1 MVSIKNLKKSFGSN
15 EVLKDISIDIKA
27 GEIVSV
33 LGPSGSGKSTFIRC
47 INLLEKP
54 TSGEIW
60 FEGCELTGDNK
71 ENLKQMRERIGM
83 VFQQFNL
90 FMHMTVLK
98 NIMYAPVHVL
108 KVSKQQAREEAM
120 ELLKLVGLEDKADV
134 YPATLSG
141 GQQQRVAIAR
151 TLAMKPDL
159 LLFDEPT
166 SALDPEMVNDVL
178 DVIKG
183 IAKKQKNSTMVIVTH
198 EMAFAR
204 EVSSRIL
211 FLDGGYVVEDEPPEV
226 FFNDPKSQRAKDFLA
241 KML

>member
-33 LGPSGSGKSTFIRC
+33 LGPSGLGKSTFIRC

-108 KVSKQQAREEAM
+108 KVSKQQAREDAM

>member
-1 MVSIKNLKKSFGSN
+1 MVSIKNLKKSFGTN

-108 KVSKQQAREEAM
+108 KVSKRQAREEAM

-141 GQQQRVAIAR
+141 GQQHRVAIAR

>member
-1 MVSIKNLKKSFGSN
+1 
-15 EVLKDISIDIKA
+15 
-27 GEIVSV
+27 
-33 LGPSGSGKSTFIRC
+33 
-47 INLLEKP
+47 
-54 TSGEIW
+54 
-60 FEGCELTGDNK
+60 
-71 ENLKQMRERIGM
+71 
-83 VFQQFNL
+83 
-90 FMHMTVLK
+90 
-98 NIMYAPVHVL
+98 MYAPVHVL

>member
-226 FFNDPKSQRAKDFLA
+226 FFNDPKSQRAQDFLA

>member
-27 GEIVSV
+27 GAIVSV

>member
-108 KVSKQQAREEAM
+108 KVSKQQAREDAM

>member
-1 MVSIKNLKKSFGSN
+1 MVQIKHLKKKFGDN
-15 EVLKDISIDIKA
+15 EVLKDISLDICV
-27 GEIVSV
+27 GEIVSI

-47 INLLEKP
+47 INMLEKP

-60 FEGCELTGDNK
+60 FEGSELTNQK
-71 ENLKQMRERIGM
+71 ENLKVMRPRIGM

-90 FMHMTVLK
+90 FTHMTVIK
-98 NIMYAPVHVL
+98 NITYAPIHVL
-108 KVSKQQAREEAM
+108 HKSKEEAYAQAHR
-120 ELLKLVGLEDKADV
+120 LLELVGLDEKADV
-134 YPATLSG
+134 YPGTLSG

-183 IAKKQKNSTMVIVTH
+183 IVKNQKNCTMIIVTH

-204 EVSSRIL
+204 EISTRII
-211 FLDGGYVVEDEPPEV
+211 FLDGGYVVEDEPPDV
-226 FFNDPKSQRAKDFLA
+226 FFSHPKSKRAQDFLA

>member
-134 YPATLSG
+134 YPETLSG

>member
-226 FFNDPKSQRAKDFLA
+226 FFNDPKSQRAKDFLS

>member
-108 KVSKQQAREEAM
+108 KVSKQQAMEEAM

>member
-241 KML
+241 KMI

>member
-159 LLFDEPT
+159 WLFDEPT

>member
-47 INLLEKP
+47 INLLERP

>member
-108 KVSKQQAREEAM
+108 KVSKQQARDEAM

>member
-108 KVSKQQAREEAM
+108 KVSKQQARVEAM

>member
-1 MVSIKNLKKSFGSN
+1 MVSIKNLKKSFGTN

-108 KVSKQQAREEAM
+108 KVSKRQAREEAM

>member
-108 KVSKQQAREEAM
+108 KISKQQAREEAM

>member
-83 VFQQFNL
+83 VFQHFNL

>member
-1 MVSIKNLKKSFGSN
+1 MVSIKSLKKSFGSN

>member
-134 YPATLSG
+134 YPAMLSG

-226 FFNDPKSQRAKDFLA
+226 FFNEPKSQRAKDFLA

>member
-108 KVSKQQAREEAM
+108 KLSKQQAREEAM

>member
-83 VFQQFNL
+83 VFQQF
-90 FMHMTVLK
+90 
-98 NIMYAPVHVL
+98 YAHDSAKKYNVCACPRAEG
-108 KVSKQQAREEAM
+108 QQAAG
-120 ELLKLVGLEDKADV
+120 KGGGNGTAKARG
-134 YPATLSG
+134 T
-141 GQQQRVAIAR
+141 
-151 TLAMKPDL
+151 
-159 LLFDEPT
+159 
-166 SALDPEMVNDVL
+166 
-178 DVIKG
+178 
-183 IAKKQKNSTMVIVTH
+183 
-198 EMAFAR
+198 
-204 EVSSRIL
+204 
-211 FLDGGYVVEDEPPEV
+211 
-226 FFNDPKSQRAKDFLA
+226 
-241 KML
+241 

>member
-120 ELLKLVGLEDKADV
+120 EQLKLVGLEDKADV

>member
-1 MVSIKNLKKSFGSN
+1 MVSIRNLKKSYGQN
-15 EVLKDISIDIKA
+15 EVLKDISLEIKA
-27 GEIVSV
+27 GEIVSI
-33 LGPSGSGKSTFIRC
+33 LGPSGSGKSTLIRC
-47 INLLEKP
+47 INLLEQP

-60 FEGCELTGDNK
+60 FEGCEIAGNK
-71 ENLKQMRERIGM
+71 ENLRTMRERIGM

-108 KVSKQQAREEAM
+108 HISKQQAKEDAM
-120 ELLKLVGLEDKADV
+120 ALLKLVGLEDKADV
-134 YPATLSG
+134 YPGTLSG

-183 IAKKQKNSTMVIVTH
+183 IAQNQKNSTMVIVTH

-204 EVSSRIL
+204 EVSSRVI
-211 FLDGGYVVEDEPPEV
+211 FLDGGYIVEDEPTEE
-226 FFNDPKSQRAKDFLA
+226 FFNAPKSQRAKDFLA
-241 KML
+241 KMLK

>member
-159 LLFDEPT
+159 LLLDEPT

>member
-226 FFNDPKSQRAKDFLA
+226 FFNEPKSQRAKDFLA

>member
-1 MVSIKNLKKSFGSN
+1 MVSIKSLKKSFGSN

-60 FEGCELTGDNK
+60 FEGCELTGDNR

-108 KVSKQQAREEAM
+108 KVSKQQAREDAM